1 MSQQPELTPKQQALM
16 DFLNQLAVAP
26 LTPEA
31 LAQGNQLLDAAAD
44 ECRQQQDSL
53 RQQQGTSIQQPGN

>member
-1 MSQQPELTPKQQALM
+1 MADQPELTAKQQLLM
-16 DFLNQLAVAP
+16 DFLNELVTAP

-31 LAQGNQLLDAAAD
+31 LERGNQLLDDAAE

-53 RQQQGTSIQQPGN
+53 RQEQGGTSDG